1 MSSNSLDVVCYYQI
15 MQKVFALLLSEL
27 QKLRASIVFADF
39 SRIIIA
45 TGKYNMAAAQGYC
58 EYLLKTLKSRYIS
71 YPSHHAIFCRFRLGK
86 LLRMGQV
93 LCQPESVLE
102 YHHNVAYSEFLRSS

>member
-1 MSSNSLDVVCYYQI
+1 MSSNLINGVGYYQI

-27 QKLRASIVFADF
+27 RKLRASIVFADF

-58 EYLLKTLKSRYIS
+58 EYLLKTLKSRYLLSII
-71 YPSHHAIFCRFRLGK
+71 SHHFLSLPSMAIYF
-86 LLRMGQV
+86 
-93 LCQPESVLE
+93 
-102 YHHNVAYSEFLRSS
+102 EFVKCLVNQNLFLNIIVTLQ

>member
-1 MSSNSLDVVCYYQI
+1 MSSNSLDVCYYQI

-27 QKLRASIVFADF
+27 RKLRASIVFADF

-86 LLRMGQV
+86 LLRTG
-93 LCQPESVLE
+93 
-102 YHHNVAYSEFLRSS
+102 